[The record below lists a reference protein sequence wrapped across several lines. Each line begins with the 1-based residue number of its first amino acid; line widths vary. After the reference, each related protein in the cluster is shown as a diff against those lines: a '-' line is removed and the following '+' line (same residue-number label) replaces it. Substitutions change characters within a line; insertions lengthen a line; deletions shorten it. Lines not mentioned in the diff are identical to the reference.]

1 MIGDWIDQV
10 EYPQL
15 PAMTN
20 DELIS
25 FFEQA
30 QFARLGTLN
39 EDGSIH
45 IAPIFFCI
53 KTGKS

>member
-25 FFEQA
+25 FFAQA
-30 QFARLGTLN
+30 QFARLGR
-39 EDGSIH
+39 
-45 IAPIFFCI
+45 
-53 KTGKS
+53 